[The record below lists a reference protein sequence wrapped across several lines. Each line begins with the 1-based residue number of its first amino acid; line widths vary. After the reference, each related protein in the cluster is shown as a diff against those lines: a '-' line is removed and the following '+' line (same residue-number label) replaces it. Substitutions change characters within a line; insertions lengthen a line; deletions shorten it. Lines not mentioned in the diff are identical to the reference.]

1 MSIVISAAGTILIR
15 NHEVLLVHR
24 PRYDDWS
31 FPKGKVD
38 GAELLPLTAIRECDE
53 ETGFLAVL
61 GPNLGVDRYDIPE
74 GQKEVHYWRGNV
86 REDLGFAPD
95 EEVDKVA
102 WIPIAQ
108 VADHL
113 TYLQDLEFLH
123 RAIALPPT
131 SPLIILRHAKAV
143 KRSDFTGK
151 DDSDRPLSGRGRR
164 QSKIITEALEGY
176 GIEQIIS
183 SPMLRCQET
192 VKKFVKQLSTTSTLV
207 DAISE
212 WGYEQNPEDLDPA
225 IKLVMNDPTPTVLCS
240 HRPVLD
246 AILDTVARLG
256 GISKTERKEGI
267 WATKLSPGS
276 FVVVHRAFDLDGV
289 GDPVTGVNVN
299 ETNVNETNTVKIV
312 AAEHHVVPGNQE
324 S

>member
-1 MSIVISAAGTILIR
+1 MSIVISAAGTILMR
-15 NHEVLLVHR
+15 NGEVLLVHR

-38 GAELLPLTAIRECDE
+38 GAELLPLTAIRECEE

-61 GPNLGVDRYDIPE
+61 GPNLGIDRYETDQGE
-74 GQKEVHYWRGNV
+74 KQVHYWRARV
-86 REDLGFAPD
+86 LEDLGFAPD
-95 EEVDKVA
+95 EEVDQVA
-102 WIPIAQ
+102 WIPFDQ
-108 VADHL
+108 VAQHL
-113 TYLQDLEFLH
+113 TYAQDLEFLE

-164 QSKIITEALEGY
+164 QSKIIAEILESFGV
-176 GIEQIIS
+176 EHVIS

-192 VKKFVKQLSTTSTLV
+192 VKKYAKQLSAAPTLV

-212 WGYEQNPEDLDPA
+212 WGYEENPADLDPA
-225 IKLVMNDPTPTVLCS
+225 IELAMNNPAPTVLCS

-256 GISKTERKEGI
+256 GVSQTERMEGI
-267 WATKLSPGS
+267 WSTKLSPAS
-276 FVVVHRAFDLDGV
+276 FVVVHRAFHLNGSVDAV
-289 GDPVTGVNVN
+289 R
-299 ETNVNETNTVKIV
+299 IV
-312 AAEHHVVPGNQE
+312 AAEHHEVPGNQE
-324 S
+324 T

>member
-1 MSIVISAAGTILIR
+1 MSIVVSAAGTILIR
-15 NHEVLLVHR
+15 NNEVLLVHR

-31 FPKGKVD
+31 FPKGKVE
-38 GAELLPLTAIRECDE
+38 GAELLPLTAVRECDE

-61 GPNLGVDRYDIPE
+61 GPNLGIDRYGIPQGE
-74 GQKEVHYWRGNV
+74 KEVHYWRANV

-102 WIPIAQ
+102 WIPVDQ
-108 VADHL
+108 VAKHL
-113 TYLQDLEFLH
+113 TYAQDLEFLQ

-164 QSKIITEALEGY
+164 QSKIITEVLEGY

-183 SPMLRCQET
+183 SPMRRCQET
-192 VKKFVKQLSTTSTLV
+192 VKRYVKQLSTTASLV

-212 WGYEQNPEDLDPA
+212 WGYEQNPENLDPA
-225 IKLVMNDPTPTVLCS
+225 VELAMNNPAPTVLCS

-256 GISKTERKEGI
+256 GISKVERKTGI
-267 WATKLSPGS
+267 WSTKLSPGS
-276 FVVVHRAFDLDGV
+276 FVVVHRAFDLD
-289 GDPVTGVNVN
+289 DPLKP
-299 ETNVNETNTVKIV
+299 VKIV
-312 AAEHHVVPGNQE
+312 AAEHHEVPGNQE

>member
-1 MSIVISAAGTILIR
+1 MSPIISAAGTVLIR
-15 NHEVLLVHR
+15 NNEVLLVHR

-61 GPNLGVDRYDIPE
+61 GANIGIDRYDTPE
-74 GQKEVHYWRGNV
+74 GKKEVHYWRANV

-102 WIPIAQ
+102 WIPFDQ

-113 TYLQDLEFLH
+113 TYEQDLEFLQ

-143 KRSDFTGK
+143 KRSDFSGK

-164 QSKIITEALEGY
+164 QSKIIYEVLEGY
-176 GIEQIIS
+176 GIEQVIS
-183 SPMLRCQET
+183 SPMQRCQET
-192 VKKFVKQLSTTSTLV
+192 VKKFVKQLSTTPTLV
-207 DAISE
+207 DAMSE
-212 WGYEQNPEDLDPA
+212 CGYEQKPQDLDPA
-225 IKLVMNDPTPTVLCS
+225 IELAMNDPAPTVLCS

-246 AILDTVARLG
+246 AILDTVAKAG

-267 WATKLSPGS
+267 WSTKLSPGS
-276 FVVVHRAFDLDGV
+276 FVVVHRAFNPDG
-289 GDPVTGVNVN
+289 
-299 ETNVNETNTVKIV
+299 TVAIV
-312 AAEHHVVPGNQE
+312 AAEHHEVPGNQE

>member
-1 MSIVISAAGTILIR
+1 MSQIISAAGVVLLR
-15 NHEVLLVHR
+15 NNEVLLVHR

-38 GAELLPLTAIRECDE
+38 GAELLPLTAVRVCDE

-61 GPNLGVDRYDIPE
+61 GPNIGLDRYDIPE
-74 GQKEVHYWRGNV
+74 GGKEVHYWRARV

-102 WIPIAQ
+102 WVPVDQ
-108 VADHL
+108 VATHL
-113 TYLQDLEFLH
+113 TYPQDLEFLQ
-123 RAIALPPT
+123 RALELPPT
-131 SPLIILRHAKAV
+131 SPLVILRHAKAV

-151 DDSDRPLSGRGRR
+151 HDSDRPLSGRGRR
-164 QSKIITEALEGY
+164 QAKIIAEALEAY
-176 GIEQIIS
+176 GIEQVIS

-192 VKKFVKQLSTTSTLV
+192 VKRFVKQLSTTPILI

-212 WGYEQNPEDLDPA
+212 SGYEQNPQHLDPA
-225 IKLVMNDPTPTVLCS
+225 IELAMNDPAPTVLCS

-246 AILDTVARLG
+246 AILEAVATAG
-256 GISKTERKEGI
+256 GISPAERTEGI
-267 WATKLSPGS
+267 WSTKLAPGS
-276 FVVVHRAFDLDGV
+276 FFVAHRHIDPDG
-289 GDPVTGVNVN
+289 
-299 ETNVNETNTVKIV
+299 TVKIV
-312 AAEHHVVPGNQE
+312 AIEHHEVPGNQE

>member
-1 MSIVISAAGTILIR
+1 MSQIISAAGVVLLR
-15 NHEVLLVHR
+15 NNEVLLVHR

-38 GAELLPLTAIRECDE
+38 GAELLPLTAVRECDE

-61 GPNLGVDRYDIPE
+61 EPNIGLDRYDIPE
-74 GQKEVHYWRGNV
+74 VEKEVHYWRAHV

-102 WIPIAQ
+102 WVPVDQ
-108 VADHL
+108 VATHL
-113 TYLQDLEFLH
+113 TYPQDLEFLQ
-123 RAIALPPT
+123 RALELPPT
-131 SPLIILRHAKAV
+131 SPLVILRHAKAV

-151 DDSDRPLSGRGRR
+151 HDSDRPLSGRGRR
-164 QSKIITEALEGY
+164 QAKIIAEALEAY
-176 GIEQIIS
+176 GIEQVIS

-192 VKKFVKQLSTTSTLV
+192 VKRFVKQLSTTPILI

-212 WGYEQNPEDLDPA
+212 SGYEQSPQHLDPA
-225 IKLVMNDPTPTVLCS
+225 IELAMKDPAPTVLCS

-246 AILDTVARLG
+246 AILEAVATAG
-256 GISKTERKEGI
+256 GISPAERTEGI
-267 WATKLSPGS
+267 WSTKLSPGS
-276 FVVVHRAFDLDGV
+276 FFVAHRHIDPDG
-289 GDPVTGVNVN
+289 
-299 ETNVNETNTVKIV
+299 TVKIV
-312 AAEHHVVPGNQE
+312 AIEHHEVPGNQE

>member
-15 NHEVLLVHR
+15 NGEVLLVHR

-31 FPKGKVD
+31 FPKGKAD
-38 GAELLPLTAIRECDE
+38 GAELLALTAIRECEE
-53 ETGFLAVL
+53 ETGFLALL
-61 GPNLGVDRYDIPE
+61 GPNLGIDRYE
-74 GQKEVHYWRGNV
+74 TSLGKKEVHYWRAQV
-86 REDLGFAPD
+86 LEDLGFAPD
-95 EEVDKVA
+95 EEVDKIA
-102 WIPIAQ
+102 WIPFDQ
-108 VADHL
+108 VAQHL
-113 TYLQDLEFLH
+113 TYAQDLEFLE

-143 KRSDFTGK
+143 KRSDFTGE

-164 QSKIITEALEGY
+164 QSKTITEVLEGFGVEHIIT
-176 GIEQIIS
+176 
-183 SPMLRCQET
+183 SPMRRCQET
-192 VKKFVKQLSTTSTLV
+192 VKRFVKHVSATPTLV

-225 IKLVMNDPTPTVLCS
+225 IELAMNNPAPTVLCS

-256 GISKTERKEGI
+256 GISETERTEGI
-267 WATKLSPGS
+267 WSTKLSPGS
-276 FVVVHRAFDLDGV
+276 FVVVHRAFHLDGTV
-289 GDPVTGVNVN
+289 
-299 ETNVNETNTVKIV
+299 NTVKIV
-312 AAEHHVVPGNQE
+312 AAEHHEVPGNQE

>member
-15 NHEVLLVHR
+15 NNEVLLVHR

-61 GPNLGVDRYDIPE
+61 GPNLGIDRYGTSQGE
-74 GQKEVHYWRGNV
+74 KEVHYWRASV

-95 EEVDKVA
+95 EEVDKVS
-102 WIPIAQ
+102 WIPINE
-108 VADHL
+108 VEDHL
-113 TYLQDLEFLH
+113 TYTQDLEFLQ

-131 SPLIILRHAKAV
+131 SPLIILRHSKAV

-164 QSKIITEALEGY
+164 QSKIITEVLEGY

-183 SPMLRCQET
+183 SPMRRCQET
-192 VKKFVKQLSTTSTLV
+192 VKKYVKQLSTTATLV

-212 WGYEQNPEDLDPA
+212 WGYEQNPEELDPA
-225 IKLVMNDPTPTVLCS
+225 IELAMNNPAPTVLCS

-256 GISKTERKEGI
+256 GISKVERKTGI
-267 WATKLSPGS
+267 WSTKLSPGS
-276 FVVVHRAFDLDGV
+276 FVVVHRAFYLN
-289 GDPVTGVNVN
+289 DP
-299 ETNVNETNTVKIV
+299 TNTVKIV
-312 AAEHHVVPGNQE
+312 AAEHHEILGNAKP
-324 S
+324 

>member
-1 MSIVISAAGTILIR
+1 VSTVISAAGTILIR
-15 NHEVLLVHR
+15 GNEVLLVHR

-38 GAELLPLTAIRECDE
+38 GAELLSLTAIRECEE

-61 GPNLGVDRYDIPE
+61 GPNLGIDRYE
-74 GQKEVHYWRGNV
+74 TSLGKKEVHYWRAHV
-86 REDLGFAPD
+86 LEDLGFAPD
-95 EEVDKVA
+95 EEVDKIA
-102 WIPIAQ
+102 WVPIEQ
-108 VADHL
+108 VTQHL
-113 TYLQDLEFLH
+113 NYPHDLEFLE

-143 KRSDFTGK
+143 KRSDFTGE

-164 QSKIITEALEGY
+164 QSKTITEVLEGF
-176 GIEQIIS
+176 GVEHVIS
-183 SPMLRCQET
+183 SPMRRCQET
-192 VKKFVKQLSTTSTLV
+192 VKRFVKHQSATPTLV

-225 IKLVMNDPTPTVLCS
+225 IELAMNNPAPTVLCS

-256 GISKTERKEGI
+256 GISETERTEGI
-267 WATKLSPGS
+267 WSTKLSPGS
-276 FVVVHRAFDLDGV
+276 FVVVHRAFHLDGTV
-289 GDPVTGVNVN
+289 
-299 ETNVNETNTVKIV
+299 NTVKIV
-312 AAEHHVVPGNQE
+312 AAEHHEVPGNQE
-324 S
+324 T

>member
-1 MSIVISAAGTILIR
+1 MSMVISAAGTILIR
-15 NHEVLLVHR
+15 NGEVLLVHR

-31 FPKGKVD
+31 FPKGKTD
-38 GAELLPLTAIRECDE
+38 GAELLALTAIRECEE

-61 GPNLGVDRYDIPE
+61 GPNLGIDRYE
-74 GQKEVHYWRGNV
+74 TSQGKKEVHYWRAHV
-86 REDLGFAPD
+86 LEDLGFAPD
-95 EEVDKVA
+95 EEVDKIA
-102 WIPIAQ
+102 WIPFDQ
-108 VADHL
+108 VAQHL
-113 TYLQDLEFLH
+113 SYAQDLEFLE

-164 QSKIITEALEGY
+164 QSKIITEVLEGF
-176 GIEQIIS
+176 GVEHVIS
-183 SPMLRCQET
+183 SPMRRCQET
-192 VKKFVKQLSTTSTLV
+192 VKRYVKQLSATPTLV

-225 IKLVMNDPTPTVLCS
+225 IELAMNDPAPTVLCS

-256 GISKTERKEGI
+256 GISTTERTEGI
-267 WATKLSPGS
+267 WSTKLSPGS
-276 FVVVHRAFDLDGV
+276 FVVVHRAFHLEGSV
-289 GDPVTGVNVN
+289 
-299 ETNVNETNTVKIV
+299 NTVKIV
-312 AAEHHVVPGNQE
+312 AAEHHEVPGNQE
-324 S
+324 T

>member
-15 NHEVLLVHR
+15 NGEVLLVHR

-38 GAELLPLTAIRECDE
+38 GAELLSLTAIRECEE

-61 GPNLGVDRYDIPE
+61 GPNLGIDRYE
-74 GQKEVHYWRGNV
+74 TSLGKKEVHYWLAHV
-86 REDLGFAPD
+86 LEDLGFAPD
-95 EEVDKVA
+95 EEVDKIA
-102 WIPIAQ
+102 WIPFDQ
-108 VADHL
+108 VAMHL
-113 TYLQDLEFLH
+113 NYPQDLEFLE

-143 KRSDFTGK
+143 KRSDFTGE

-164 QSKIITEALEGY
+164 QSKIITEVLEGF
-176 GIEQIIS
+176 GVEHVIS
-183 SPMLRCQET
+183 SPMQRCQET
-192 VKKFVKQLSTTSTLV
+192 VKRYVQQLSATPTLV

-225 IKLVMNDPTPTVLCS
+225 IELAMNNPAPTVLCS

-256 GISKTERKEGI
+256 GISETERTEGI
-267 WATKLSPGS
+267 WTTKLSPGS
-276 FVVVHRAFDLDGV
+276 FVVVHRAFHLEGSV
-289 GDPVTGVNVN
+289 
-299 ETNVNETNTVKIV
+299 NTVKIV
-312 AAEHHVVPGNQE
+312 AAEHHEVPGNQE
-324 S
+324 T

>member
-1 MSIVISAAGTILIR
+1 MSAVISAAGTILIR
-15 NHEVLLVHR
+15 NNEVLLVHR

-61 GPNLGVDRYDIPE
+61 GPNVGIDRYGVFQGE
-74 GQKEVHYWRGNV
+74 KEVHYWRATV

-102 WIPIAQ
+102 WIPVDD
-108 VADHL
+108 VAKHL
-113 TYLQDLEFLH
+113 TYQQDLEFLN
-123 RAIALPPT
+123 RALALPPT
-131 SPLIILRHAKAV
+131 SPLVILRHAKAV

-164 QSKIITEALEGY
+164 QSKIIAEVLEGY

-183 SPMLRCQET
+183 SPMRRCQET
-192 VKKFVKQLSTTSTLV
+192 VKKFVKQLSVTPNLV

-212 WGYEQNPEDLDPA
+212 WGYEQKPEDLDPA
-225 IKLVMNDPTPTVLCS
+225 IELAMNDPAPTVLCS

-246 AILDTVARLG
+246 AILDTVARMG
-256 GISKTERKEGI
+256 GISKAERKEGI
-267 WATKLSPGS
+267 WSTKLSPGS
-276 FVVVHRAFDLDGV
+276 FVVVHRAFDLD
-289 GDPVTGVNVN
+289 DPAAG
-299 ETNVNETNTVKIV
+299 VKIV
-312 AAEHHVVPGNQE
+312 AVEHHEVPGNQE

>member
-1 MSIVISAAGTILIR
+1 MSQIISAAGVVLLR
-15 NHEVLLVHR
+15 NNEVLLVHR

-38 GAELLPLTAIRECDE
+38 GAELLPLTAVRECDE

-61 GPNLGVDRYDIPE
+61 EPNIGLDRYDIPE
-74 GQKEVHYWRGNV
+74 GGKEVHYWRARV

-102 WIPIAQ
+102 WVPVDQ
-108 VADHL
+108 VATHL
-113 TYLQDLEFLH
+113 TYPQDLEFLQ
-123 RAIALPPT
+123 RALELPPT
-131 SPLIILRHAKAV
+131 SPLVILRHAKAV

-151 DDSDRPLSGRGRR
+151 HDSDRPLSGRGRR
-164 QSKIITEALEGY
+164 QAKIIAEALEAY
-176 GIEQIIS
+176 GIEQVIS

-192 VKKFVKQLSTTSTLV
+192 VKRFVKQLSTTPILI

-212 WGYEQNPEDLDPA
+212 SGYEQNPQHLDPA
-225 IKLVMNDPTPTVLCS
+225 IELAMKDPAPTVLCS

-246 AILDTVARLG
+246 AILEAVATAG
-256 GISKTERKEGI
+256 GISPAERTEGI
-267 WATKLSPGS
+267 WSTKLSPGS
-276 FVVVHRAFDLDGV
+276 FFVAHRHIDPDG
-289 GDPVTGVNVN
+289 
-299 ETNVNETNTVKIV
+299 TVKIV
-312 AAEHHVVPGNQE
+312 AIEHHEVPGNQE